1 MKWSIWHSFFEKK
14 ISKKL
19 GTIFRNIY
27 LHFYDC
33 RSISVA
39 RSEVRNIHTHIPVN
53 KGITIQTVSVY
64 GGDWHTNS
72 FAGECY
78 RKYAST
84 KIALRFGF
92 FLLFSIRVTD
102 SKQWYCG
109 TFANS
114 MKGQSLVFVIILIKI
129 FCKWCQSLVAKLLQ
143 ERSQK
148 LHFSEN
154 FKLSHDTIVFG
165 LRCLYNFFYWLKQ
178 IRNHICLQK

>member
-1 MKWSIWHSFFEKK
+1 MKWSKWHTFFEKK
-14 ISKKL
+14 YQKKL

-64 GGDWHTNS
+64 GGDWLTNS

-92 FLLFSIRVTD
+92 FLLFWIRVTD

-129 FCKWCQSLVAKLLQ
+129 FCKLCQSLVAKLLQ

-154 FKLSHDTIVFG
+154 FKLSHGTIVFG
-165 LRCLYNFFYWLKQ
+165 LWCLYNFFYWLKQ
-178 IRNHICLQK
+178 IRNRTCLQK